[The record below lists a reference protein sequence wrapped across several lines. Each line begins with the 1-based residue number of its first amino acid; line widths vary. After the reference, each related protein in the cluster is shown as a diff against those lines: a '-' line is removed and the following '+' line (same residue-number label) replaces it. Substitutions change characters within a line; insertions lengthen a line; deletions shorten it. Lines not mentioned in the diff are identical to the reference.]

1 MAAKAPEKNSRRVAV
16 ILGAGGSGRALLD
29 QLYPLLGNRRNVE
42 MQGVFLEEAEIQHAA
57 ELPFV
62 KELCRFTFSVRE
74 FNSDQFEHALNLRMR
89 TARRALSVLARRTG
103 VSHTFRNVRG
113 TAVSL
118 VQETASDSDITVFEP
133 VRLIAATLAQ
143 PTRSAK
149 PRQRIVVVI
158 DDLKTAGMTLLA
170 AAQLAEGMMDR
181 VTVITIAPV
190 AGGSAQLDEVLRETL
205 PARPAVRPAPGPD
218 FASLIRAVQR
228 EGATMLVLG
237 ASDRILD
244 RRVLRELR
252 QQLRCPICLVRRWG
266 GSRKARSAVK
276 AH

>member
-1 MAAKAPEKNSRRVAV
+1 MTAKAPEKTSRRVAV
-16 ILGAGGSGRALLD
+16 ILGAGGSSRMLLD

-42 MQGVFLEEAEIQHAA
+42 MQGVFLEEAEVQHAA

-62 KELCRFTFSVRE
+62 KELCRVTFSVRE
-74 FNSDQFEHALNLRMR
+74 FNNDNFEHALNLRMR

-103 VSHTFRNVRG
+103 VSHTFKNVRG

-118 VQETASDSDITVFEP
+118 VRETASVSDITVFEP

-143 PTRSAK
+143 PARTTRQ
-149 PRQRIVVVI
+149 RQRIVVVI
-158 DDLKTAGMTLLA
+158 DDLETAGMTLLA

-181 VTVITIAPV
+181 VTVITTPPV
-190 AGGSAQLDEVLRETL
+190 IGGTAELEEVLHETL
-205 PARPAVRPAPGPD
+205 PSRPAVRPAPGSD
-218 FASLIRAVQR
+218 FASLIQAVQS

-244 RRVLRELR
+244 REALRALR

-266 GSRKARSAVK
+266 GSRRMLAAKK

>member
-1 MAAKAPEKNSRRVAV
+1 MTAKAPEKTSRRVAV
-16 ILGAGGSGRALLD
+16 ILGAGGSSRMLLD

-42 MQGVFLEEAEIQHAA
+42 MQGVFLEEAEVQHAA

-62 KELCRFTFSVRE
+62 KELCRVTFSVRE
-74 FNSDQFEHALNLRMR
+74 FNNDNFEHALNLRMR

-103 VSHTFRNVRG
+103 VSHTFKNVRG

-118 VQETASDSDITVFEP
+118 VRETASVSDITVFEP

-143 PTRSAK
+143 PARSAR

-158 DDLKTAGMTLLA
+158 DDLETAGMTLLA
-170 AAQLAEGMMDR
+170 AAQLAAGMMDR
-181 VTVITIAPV
+181 LTVIPIAPV
-190 AGGSAQLDEVLRETL
+190 VGDSDQLDEVLRETL
-205 PARPAVRPAPGPD
+205 PARPSIRPAPGSD
-218 FASLIRAVQR
+218 FASLIQAVQS

-244 RRVLRELR
+244 REALRALR

-266 GSRKARSAVK
+266 GSRRMLAAKK